1 MIANIDGVIHLAGL
15 KAVGESVRNP
25 LKYWDAN
32 VNGTISLLKVM
43 DKYQCK
49 TIIYSSSATIYGSVE
64 SSSIK
69 EDSVIKPINPYGA
82 TKATS
87 EQILHDLLI
96 AQLVNGVL
104 QIYDILIP

>member
-49 TIIYSSSATIYGSVE
+49 
-64 SSSIK
+64 
-69 EDSVIKPINPYGA
+69 N
-82 TKATS
+82 
-87 EQILHDLLI
+87 
-96 AQLVNGVL
+96 
-104 QIYDILIP
+104 